1 MKLVIVENEIDI
13 KNQEKKNWKN
23 MKVSNKNRE
32 FDLQESS
39 GVAKRE
45 KGLLAS
51 CSCRTRE

>member
-51 CSCRTRE
+51 CSCRNRE